1 MLKKSAK
8 TLFFTSLLLILFA
21 LGFRMNKIN
30 TNTTQTLAFNNQK
43 PEPLICMASEEQNA
57 STLPISIE
65 PKEEPVVKTG
75 FCLKVPVVLY
85 HHIEPYELAKA
96 EGHAQLTVD
105 DKFFE
110 QHIKY
115 LVENGYSLISAEEL
129 VLALIN
135 KTQLPEKS
143 IVVTLDDGYL
153 DNYAYAFPI
162 AKKYN
167 AKINIMLST
176 GLVEN
181 KGYLTWGNVKEMSD
195 TGIVYFYNHT
205 WSHFSLPNGDKA
217 KMEQE
222 VSFAKK
228 QLEDAGI
235 RGNIFTYPYGAVND
249 TAIDVLKNN
258 GYIGAF
264 TTKSSFLQCDYDIFR
279 LKRNHAGNAPLS
291 SYGL

>member
-8 TLFFTSLLLILFA
+8 VLFFISLLLSFFT
-21 LGFRMNKIN
+21 LGFGLNKIN
-30 TNTTQTLAFNNQK
+30 ANTTQTLAFNEQK
-43 PEPLICMASEEQNA
+43 SEPLICMAFPEQNA
-57 STLPISIE
+57 STLPVSVE
-65 PKEEPVVKTG
+65 PKEEPEPQTG
-75 FCLKVPVVLY
+75 FCLNVPVILY
-85 HHIEPYELAKA
+85 HHIEPYGIAKA

-105 DKFFE
+105 DIFFE

-115 LVENGYSLISAEEL
+115 LVENGYNLISAEEL

-143 IVVTLDDGYL
+143 IVVTIDDGYL
-153 DNYAYAFPI
+153 DNYIYAFPI

-167 AKINIMLST
+167 TKINIMLST

-181 KGYLTWGNVKEMSD
+181 KGYLTWGNVKEMAD

-205 WSHFSLPNGDKA
+205 WSHFALPNGDKA

-235 RGNIFTYPYGAVND
+235 KGNILTYPYGAVNEV
-249 TAIDVLKNN
+249 AIEVLKNN
-258 GYIGAF
+258 GYVGAF
-264 TTKSSFLQCDYDIFR
+264 TTKPSFLQCDYDIFR
-279 LKRNHAGNAPLS
+279 LKRNHIGNAPLS